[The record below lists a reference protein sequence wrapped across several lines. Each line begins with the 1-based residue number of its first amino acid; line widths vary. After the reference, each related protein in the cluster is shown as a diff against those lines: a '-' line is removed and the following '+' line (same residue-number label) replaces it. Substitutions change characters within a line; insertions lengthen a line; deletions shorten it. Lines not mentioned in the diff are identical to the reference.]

1 MKGLI
6 SIGVVAGYV
15 VCSTLAFAGNDAVAT
30 DSARSVSSVSIPTD
44 EIADVHFAM
53 ISRLTRRTNVH
64 DVSPGTIRVV
74 PTATE
79 CGAPTMIKV
88 ASTVGGTVSVTL
100 VAFTTNGDRSIVES
114 STIASFVVAA
124 GETHLPVQLGYL
136 REGRY
141 QLRVSHGKEHDDVP
155 FVVTG
160 N

>member
-1 MKGLI
+1 MKRLI
-6 SIGVVAGYV
+6 SIGVLFGSIACTTVM
-15 VCSTLAFAGNDAVAT
+15 FAGNDDVAT
-30 DSARSVSSVSIPTD
+30 DSARSLSSASIPTD

-64 DVSPGTIRVV
+64 DASPGPIRVV

-79 CGAPTMIKV
+79 CGTPTMIKV
-88 ASTVGGTVSVTL
+88 ASSVGGTVSVTL
-100 VAFTTNGDRSIVES
+100 VTFTTNDNRSIVES

-141 QLRVSHGKEHDDVP
+141 QLRVSNGREHDVVP

>member
-6 SIGVVAGYV
+6 SIGFVVGYL
-15 VCSTLAFAGNDAVAT
+15 VCSTVLYAGNDGVAT
-30 DSARSVSSVSIPTD
+30 DSARSISSVSIPAN

-53 ISRLTRRTNVH
+53 ISRLTQRTNVH
-64 DVSPGTIRVV
+64 DVSRGAIRVV
-74 PTATE
+74 STATE

-88 ASTVGGTVSVTL
+88 ASSVGGTVSVAL
-100 VAFTTNGDRSIVES
+100 VTFTTNDDRSIVES
-114 STIASFVVAA
+114 STIASFIVAA

-141 QLRVSHGKEHDDVP
+141 QLRVSHGKEHDAVP
-155 FVVTG
+155 FVVTE